1 MYETYTVKPGDTLYG
16 ISNQFGVTVTE
27 LAELNGIKGSNLP
40 VGTVLRIPNKSGV
53 NPDNMFMYTVK
64 PGDSLYSIARKY
76 NTTVQDIINL
86 NYLKNNNLSVGQVIR
101 IPENYFKPDEMTM
114 PNYISYTVKPG
125 DTLYSIAANNG
136 VSVDTIISDNV
147 LPNNSLSVGQILR
160 LRVTD
165 GEVLE
170 CFGPDFDIP
179 EETVP
184 SVTYVVKAGDNLYNI
199 AKQYNTSVSAIS
211 SLNNLVNNNLSIGQQ
226 LLIPISQD
234 SGSSGSNPPSTSNT
248 YVVQRGDNLYSIA
261 RKFGTSVSEI
271 TRLNNLTGINLSVG
285 QSLIIPGSS
294 GTGGN
299 TYVVQPGDSLYSIA
313 RKFNTSVDSIK
324 RKNNLSSNL
333 LSVGQSLVIQEVL

>member
-1 MYETYTVKPGDTLYG
+1 MMYETYTVKPGDTLYG

-147 LPNNSLSVGQILR
+147 LPNNSLSVGQVLR
-160 LRVTD
+160 LRVSD

-179 EETVP
+179 EEIVP

-226 LLIPISQD
+226 LLIPISSD
-234 SGSSGSNPPSTSNT
+234 SGSSGFNPPSASNT
-248 YVVQRGDNLYSIA
+248 YVVQRGDSLYSIA

-271 TRLNNLTGINLSVG
+271 TRLNNLNGISLSIG

-294 GTGGN
+294 GN
-299 TYVVQPGDSLYSIA
+299 TYVVQRGDNLYNIA
-313 RKFNTSVDSIK
+313 RKFNVSVDEIK

-333 LSVGQSLVIQEVL
+333 LNVGQKLII